1 MLAPAL
7 DRVPRVALAG
17 GPTPLE
23 YLPRFSAAVG
33 APVWIKRDDIGSLG
47 LAGNKVRKL
56 EYLLA
61 AAQAAGATALLT
73 VGALQSNHVRATASA
88 AARLGMRCVALLGD
102 DRPSA
107 PVGNHL
113 LDLLFGAEVE
123 FMGPL
128 SWAELD
134 AALVGRSAA
143 LQAAGERPFA
153 IPMGGSTGLGAIG
166 LARGYAELV
175 DQLAE
180 AKVEAGRVVHAS
192 SSGGTSA
199 GLEVGRAMVGHGP
212 LIYGVAVA
220 KTPGVLEDEITALA
234 NAAAGIIGLDRTWS
248 AAEIHLDHDHLGPAY
263 GVPTPEAS
271 AAIRLLA
278 RTEGILADPVYSGKA
293 LAGLID
299 LVRSGSDT
307 GPLVFWHTGGT
318 PALFDPHYGLPLAG
332 EAARTDD

>member
-23 YLPRFSAAVG
+23 YLPRFSAAIG
-33 APVWIKRDDIGSLG
+33 APVWIKRDDVGSLG
-47 LAGNKVRKL
+47 MAGNKVRKL
-56 EYLLA
+56 EYLVA

-102 DRPSA
+102 DRPST

-128 SWAELD
+128 SWSALD
-134 AALVGRSAA
+134 AALDGRSAE
-143 LQAAGERPFA
+143 LRAAGERPFA

-166 LARGYAELV
+166 LARGYVELV
-175 DQLAE
+175 DQLE
-180 AKVEAGRVVHAS
+180 AAHVEVSRIVHAS

-199 GLEVGRAMVGHGP
+199 GLEVGRAMLGHGP
-212 LIYGVAVA
+212 QISGVAVA
-220 KTPGVLEDEITALA
+220 KTPGVLEEEIAVLA
-234 NAAAGIIGLDRTWS
+234 NAAAEIIGLDRTWS
-248 AAEIHLDHDHLGPAY
+248 AGDIRLDHNHLGPAY
-263 GVPTPEAS
+263 GVPTAGAS

-299 LVRSGSDT
+299 LVQGGAEA
-307 GPLVFWHTGGT
+307 GPVVFWHTGGT
-318 PALFDPHYGLPLAG
+318 PALFDPHYGLPLADPG
-332 EAARTDD
+332 LY

>member
-1 MLAPAL
+1 MLAIAL
-7 DRVPRVALAG
+7 DRLPRVALAV

-23 YLPRFSAAVG
+23 PLPRFSAAVG
-33 APVWIKRDDIGSLG
+33 APIWIKRDDVGSLG

-61 AAQAAGATALLT
+61 AAQAADATALLT

-88 AARLGMRCVALLGD
+88 AAKLGLRCIALLGD
-102 DRPSA
+102 ERPTS

-113 LDLLFGAEVE
+113 LDLLFGAEIE

-128 SWAELD
+128 SWAKLD
-134 AALVGRSAA
+134 AALEGRSAA
-143 LQAAGERPFA
+143 LRRTGERPFA

-166 LARGYAELV
+166 LARGYLELV
-175 DQLAE
+175 EQLE
-180 AKVEAGRVVHAS
+180 AADVQASRIVHAS

-199 GLEVGRAMVGHGP
+199 GLEVGRALLGHGP
-212 LIYGVAVA
+212 AIAGVAVA
-220 KTPGVLEDEITALA
+220 KTPGVLEEEVAVLA
-234 NAAAGIIGLDRTWS
+234 NAAAGLLDLDHTWS
-248 AAEIHLDHDHLGPAY
+248 AATIQLDHDHLGRAY
-263 GVPTPEAS
+263 GEPTPASS

-299 LVRSGSDT
+299 LVRSGSDP
-307 GPLVFWHTGGT
+307 GPFVFWHTGGT
-318 PALFDPHYGLPLAG
+318 PALFDPRYGLPLA
-332 EAARTDD
+332 ASTDD